1 MRFTNFSKVLIA
13 FALVLFTATGAF
25 AQGVT
30 TSSMNGKVLDTTGE
44 TLIGANI
51 TTVHQ
56 PSGSFYGSSA
66 DVDGF
71 FRIPGMRVGGPYK
84 VTVSYT
90 GFQEQVYDNIF
101 LRLGEPLILNVQLS
115 EGAIELGEILVT
127 GTSANTGESS
137 GASTQITTED
147 INLMPTLNR
156 DLNDFTRLTP
166 QAKES
171 FGGGFS
177 IAGMNNRFNAIY
189 IDGAVNND
197 VFGLAANGTN
207 GGQTGF
213 APISIDVIDQLQV
226 VISPYDVSLGGFA
239 GGGINA
245 VTKSGTNQFAGTAY
259 YFTQNESIVGKTN
272 SSLTDRTGNEATKL
286 DDFSQKTY
294 GFSLGGPIVKDK
306 IFFFA
311 NAEFQDDQTPVPFDF
326 SQYQGNSSESDL
338 EGLRNTLQNEYG
350 YDPGGF
356 LGKTDQLKGT
366 RLFAKLDF
374 NLSQNNKLTLR
385 HQYTKAEQFDVN
397 GSGRTSINFENNG
410 VYFPSTTNSFAAELN
425 TQFGNTAS
433 NNLIVGVTTVRDDR
447 DPIGSDFPYLIIEDG
462 DNALINIGSEQFS
475 TANDLSQDIITITD
489 NFKLY
494 KGNHTLTFGTHNEFS
509 SFYNLFVRQN
519 YGVYRF
525 SSVDDFLNGSPATEY
540 DRSYSLV
547 DDLTGDGSAAAA
559 EFNAMQLGFYVQD
572 EWQVNQAFTLTGG
585 LRLDIPVL
593 LTDPTEDT
601 YFNNTALPAIQQF
614 YDVEGA
620 RAGQMPSGQL
630 MFSPRIGFKY
640 AMNDERTTIL
650 RGGAGIFTSRIP
662 FVWPGGAYTNNGLT
676 IGGLNERD
684 IEGDID
690 FIADYTR
697 QYTNPNFTVPS
708 GQMDLFTEDF
718 KYPQVFRTNLAID
731 HMLPGGIAATL
742 EGLYT
747 KTLNNV
753 NYFNVNSDPT
763 VDFRWTN
770 GPIDN
775 RQVYTLTDIDP
786 TYDAVYLATNTNEG
800 YTYNITASLAK
811 NFDNGLNTSVAYT
824 YGQARSVNEGT
835 SSQNSSQWRGTF
847 NVDGRNS
854 PILGISDFSLGSRLI
869 AALSYKLKWNA
880 SGATATTFSLFY
892 QGQSGE
898 PFSYVYGGSAA
909 RNLNNETGSTSRNRS
924 LIYIPASQSEI
935 NLVDPSDWA
944 ALDAFIEQDDY
955 LSQHRGEFA
964 ERNGARTPF
973 ESIFDF
979 RLLQDL
985 GFVTGGSTQKLQ
997 LSLDIFNFA
1006 NLLNSSWGV
1015 RYSNPF
1021 DYQLITFEGYDTDG
1035 TTPQFSFNPDNNPTG
1050 KDFFFISD
1058 RVSRWRMRIGL
1069 RYIFN

>member
-1 MRFTNFSKVLIA
+1 
-13 FALVLFTATGAF
+13 
-25 AQGVT
+25 
-30 TSSMNGKVLDTTGE
+30 
-44 TLIGANI
+44 
-51 TTVHQ
+51 
-56 PSGSFYGSSA
+56 
-66 DVDGF
+66 
-71 FRIPGMRVGGPYK
+71 
-84 VTVSYT
+84 
-90 GFQEQVYDNIF
+90 
-101 LRLGEPLILNVQLS
+101 
-115 EGAIELGEILVT
+115 
-127 GTSANTGESS
+127 
-137 GASTQITTED
+137 
-147 INLMPTLNR
+147 
-156 DLNDFTRLTP
+156 
-166 QAKES
+166 
-171 FGGGFS
+171 
-177 IAGMNNRFNAIY
+177 
-189 IDGAVNND
+189 
-197 VFGLAANGTN
+197 
-207 GGQTGF
+207 
-213 APISIDVIDQLQV
+213 
-226 VISPYDVSLGGFA
+226 
-239 GGGINA
+239 
-245 VTKSGTNQFAGTAY
+245 
-259 YFTQNESIVGKTN
+259 
-272 SSLTDRTGNEATKL
+272 
-286 DDFSQKTY
+286 
-294 GFSLGGPIVKDK
+294 
-306 IFFFA
+306 
-311 NAEFQDDQTPVPFDF
+311 
-326 SQYQGNSSESDL
+326 
-338 EGLRNTLQNEYG
+338 
-350 YDPGGF
+350 
-356 LGKTDQLKGT
+356 
-366 RLFAKLDF
+366 
-374 NLSQNNKLTLR
+374 
-385 HQYTKAEQFDVN
+385 
-397 GSGRTSINFENNG
+397 
-410 VYFPSTTNSFAAELN
+410 
-425 TQFGNTAS
+425 
-433 NNLIVGVTTVRDDR
+433 
-447 DPIGSDFPYLIIEDG
+447 
-462 DNALINIGSEQFS
+462 
-475 TANDLSQDIITITD
+475 
-489 NFKLY
+489 
-494 KGNHTLTFGTHNEFS
+494 
-509 SFYNLFVRQN
+509 
-519 YGVYRF
+519 
-525 SSVDDFLNGSPATEY
+525 
-540 DRSYSLV
+540 
-547 DDLTGDGSAAAA
+547 
-559 EFNAMQLGFYVQD
+559 MQLGFYVQD

-775 RQVYTLTDIDP
+775 RQIYTLTDIDP

-811 NFDNGLNTSVAYT
+811 NFDSGLNTSVAYT

-964 ERNGARTPF
+964 EKNGARTPF